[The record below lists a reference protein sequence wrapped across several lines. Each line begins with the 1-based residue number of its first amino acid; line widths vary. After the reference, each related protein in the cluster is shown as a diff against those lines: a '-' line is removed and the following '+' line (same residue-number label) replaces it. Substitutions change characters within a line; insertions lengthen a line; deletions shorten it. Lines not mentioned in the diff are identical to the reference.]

1 MTGGL
6 GDKARTDLQ
15 TTDGK
20 QKGDTMATK
29 ESSTNSLI
37 QTSGTTAA
45 GNQSRDKAIELALG
59 AIDKQFGKGA
69 IMRLGKDPIDR
80 EVHVVPT
87 GSLGLDIALGIG
99 GLPRG
104 RIVEIY
110 GPESSGKT
118 TLTLHVVAEAQ
129 KRGGVCAFIDA
140 EHALDVSYAKKL
152 GVKTEELLVSQPDC
166 GEQALEIA
174 DMLVRSNAIDVIV
187 IDSVAALTPKAE
199 LEGEMGD
206 AHVGLQARLMSQ
218 ALRKLTGAISRSRTM
233 VIFINQIRMKIG
245 VMFGSPETTTGGN
258 ALKFYSSVRL
268 DIRRIGA
275 IKKEEDVIG
284 NRTRVKVVKNKMA
297 PPFKEV
303 EFDILYG
310 QGISREGDL
319 VDLASESNIVDKSG
333 AWFSFNG
340 ERIGQGRENSKQF
353 LVDHPEVYNAIEA
366 KVLAHFNVR
375 RIGIDVIEPPTPTG
389 AELSDENK
397 KAVRPSDTAAAA
409 GASGAAGAA
418 GSRTPVAAPGVAPT
432 NGNGSG
438 KRPNA

>member
-1 MTGGL
+1 MAMKEPTPTQPAGGS
-6 GDKARTDLQ
+6 A
-15 TTDGK
+15 
-20 QKGDTMATK
+20 
-29 ESSTNSLI
+29 
-37 QTSGTTAA
+37 
-45 GNQSRDKAIELALG
+45 RDKAIDLALA

-69 IMRLGKDPIDR
+69 IMRLGKDPIER
-80 EVHVVPT
+80 EVHVIPT

-104 RIVEIY
+104 RIVEIF

-118 TLTLHVVAEAQ
+118 TLTLHIVAEAQ

-140 EHALDVSYAKKL
+140 EHALDVGYAKKL
-152 GVKTEELLVSQPDC
+152 GVKTEELLVSQPDF

-187 IDSVAALTPKAE
+187 VDSVAALTPKAE

-206 AHVGLQARLMSQ
+206 SHVGLQARLMSQ
-218 ALRKLTGAISRSRTM
+218 ALRKLTGAISKSRTM

-268 DIRRIGA
+268 DIRRVGA
-275 IKKEEDVIG
+275 LKKDEDVIG
-284 NRTRVKVVKNKMA
+284 NRTRVKVVKNKLA

-310 QGISREGDL
+310 QGVSREGDL
-319 VDLASESNIVDKSG
+319 VDLASEANIIDKSG

-340 ERIGQGRENSKQF
+340 ERIGQGRENAKQF
-353 LVDHPEVYNAIEA
+353 LIEHPEVYHAIEA
-366 KVLAHFNVR
+366 KLLTHHGVH
-375 RIGIDVIEPPTPTG
+375 RIGIDVAPAADKPEPAKPEP
-389 AELSDENK
+389 AAKPE
-397 KAVRPSDTAAAA
+397 ARPDAKHDAPRT
-409 GASGAAGAA
+409 SGAA
-418 GSRTPVAAPGVAPT
+418 TAPA
-432 NGNGSG
+432 NG